1 MTENANKPGTSKRTT
16 AILIGIAVLSP
27 LGSCAACAY
36 QATRKPKES
45 VIEDVDQLWLALA
58 GATIV
63 AWIMLLKRFRW
74 K

>member
-1 MTENANKPGTSKRTT
+1 MVESDNKPGTSKRTT
-16 AILIGIAVLSP
+16 AILIAVAVLSP

-36 QATRKPKES
+36 QATRKPNES
-45 VIEDVDQLWLALA
+45 VIEDVDQLWLTLA

-63 AWIMLLKRFRW
+63 AWIMLLRRLRW